1 MVDLK
6 KFILT
11 SEELDAL
18 CKPDEYLDETL
29 EWMAFFVEHNRN
41 EFPNHVDNYRQM
53 IEFED
58 GISEFVFS
66 FNFDAYYLDDF
77 ELGDLEFLKI
87 ILGCFVEFDLKY
99 ACFYEEDNNYCLAE
113 YGLEVPQYIEHQ
125 MTEFLSDFN
134 VAIDELGI
142 DTQGI
147 YEGVSY
153 SIHVLTIKKEY
164 IPFEEVYKY
173 FNLIK
178 TTIPN
183 TYICICE
190 NYNDGYYYSDNLF
203 KLGDLKEVIE
213 RIKLPVI
220 ESNKKIAKDI
230 LKLKLAINHS
240 NVVHSIFS
248 LFGTEE
254 EVMF

>member
-1 MVDLK
+1 M
-6 KFILT
+6 
-11 SEELDAL
+11 
-18 CKPDEYLDETL
+18 
-29 EWMAFFVEHNRN
+29 
-41 EFPNHVDNYRQM
+41 
-53 IEFED
+53 
-58 GISEFVFS
+58 
-66 FNFDAYYLDDF
+66 
-77 ELGDLEFLKI
+77 
-87 ILGCFVEFDLKY
+87 
-99 ACFYEEDNNYCLAE
+99 
-113 YGLEVPQYIEHQ
+113 PQYIEHQ
-125 MTEFLSDFN
+125 MAEFLSEFN
-134 VAIDELGI
+134 VSVDELGI

-183 TYICICE
+183 KYICMCE

-213 RIKLPVI
+213 RINLPVI

-240 NVVHSIFS
+240 NVVHLQYLI
-248 LFGTEE
+248 
-254 EVMF
+254 VAVAH